1 MIFDVTL
8 DDRTLMDTLTRQLAQ
23 HATRLT
29 YADIPDAVLIRA
41 RQSLVDT
48 LGCALGGRDCEAAR
62 IALSIADGAVP
73 RRGAGRVLGTHG
85 HATAEEAAFINTTMI
100 RYLDFNDSWHAGHP
114 SDILGGL
121 LAVAGSAGADGKRL
135 LSALTVA
142 YETVFRLIPPTQM
155 REKGW
160 DQGFCVGL
168 ATVCG
173 LGHLLGLDADRIGH
187 AIAITAVANVPM
199 RATRAG
205 NLSLWKGAATAFA
218 VRNAVYATQ
227 LAAGGMTGP
236 EKPFE
241 GRHGLME
248 QITGRF
254 EIAPFA
260 TEGGAWRLPWVRLK
274 YWPVEYN
281 AQAGV
286 WAALRLREQMA
297 PRDIARI
304 DIATY
309 WSAWHEIGSEPAK
322 WDPATRETADHSL
335 PYIFARA
342 LVDGTITVNSFDEA
356 AFMEPS
362 LRPLMAKIAVAEDP
376 AISAVFPEKIVM
388 RVTAEA
394 TDGRRITI
402 ETGDPRGDS
411 TNPMDDAEI
420 DAKFRLLTTP
430 ALGAAGADKALAVW
444 RDLDAAPD
452 LTAAMDALVA

>member
-1 MIFDVTL
+1 
-8 DDRTLMDTLTRQLAQ
+8 MDNLTEQLAAF
-23 HATRLT
+23 ATSLR
-29 YADIPDAVLIRA
+29 YEDIPESVLARA

-48 LGCALGGRDCEAAR
+48 LGCAFGGQGCEAAR
-62 IALSIADGAVP
+62 IALRIAEGAVP
-73 RRGAGRVLGTHG
+73 VRGAGRILGSRTST
-85 HATAEEAAFINTTMI
+85 TAEEAAFINTAMI

-121 LAVAGSAGADGKRL
+121 LAIAESSGASGKQLLTAMVA
-135 LSALTVA
+135 A
-142 YETVFRLIPPTQM
+142 YEVVFRLIPPTQM

-173 LGHLLGLDADRIGH
+173 LGRLLGLDKEKMGH
-187 AIAITAVANVPM
+187 ALAITAVANVPM

-205 NLSLWKGAATAFA
+205 NLSLWKGSATAFA

-236 EKPFE
+236 ENPFE

-248 QITGRF
+248 QITGKF
-254 EIAPFA
+254 SIDAFPA
-260 TEGGAWRLPWVRLK
+260 EGGDWLLPWVRLK

-286 WAALRLREQMA
+286 WAALRLREQVGLD
-297 PRDIARI
+297 DIARI

-322 WDPATRETADHSL
+322 WDPTTRETADHSL

-342 LVDGTITVNSFDEA
+342 LVDGTITVNSFDAEKYLD
-356 AFMEPS
+356 PS
-362 LRPLMAKIAVAEDP
+362 MRPLMAKIGVAEDRE
-376 AISAVFPEKIVM
+376 ISALFPHKIVM
-388 RVTAEA
+388 RVTATTA
-394 TDGRRITI
+394 NGRLIEI

-420 DAKFRLLTTP
+420 DAKFRLLTEP
-430 ALGAAGADKALAVW
+430 VLGPIGTTRVLEIWRGIDSAGSVS
-444 RDLDAAPD
+444 
-452 LTAAMDALVA
+452 AAMDAMVG

>member
-1 MIFDVTL
+1 M
-8 DDRTLMDTLTRQLAQ
+8 DRLTQQLAGFA
-23 HATRLT
+23 ATLR
-29 YADIPDAVLIRA
+29 YDDIPASVLDRA

-48 LGCALGGRDCEAAR
+48 LGCAFGGRNCEAAR
-62 IALSIADGAVP
+62 IALAIAEGATPV
-73 RRGAGRVLGTHG
+73 RGAGRVLGT
-85 HATAEEAAFINTTMI
+85 AIRTTAEEAAFINTAMI

-121 LAVAGSAGADGKRL
+121 LAMAESAGAGGQRL
-135 LSALTVA
+135 LTAMVAA
-142 YETVFRLIPPTQM
+142 YEVVFRLIPPTQM

-173 LGHLLGLDADRIGH
+173 LGRLLDLDVERIGH
-187 AIAITAVANVPM
+187 ALAICAVANVPM

-205 NLSLWKGAATAFA
+205 NLSLWKGSATAFA

-227 LAAGGMTGP
+227 LAAAGMTGP
-236 EKPFE
+236 EAPFE

-254 EIAPFA
+254 GIDAFPA
-260 TEGGAWRLPWVRLK
+260 EGGAWLLPWVRLK

-286 WAALRLREQMA
+286 WAALELRKQVA
-297 PRDIARI
+297 PDQVARV

-322 WDPATRETADHSL
+322 WDPRTRETADHSL

-342 LVDGTITVNSFDEA
+342 WLDGTIGVDGFEA
-356 AFMEPS
+356 DKYLDPAM
-362 LRPLMAKIAVAEDP
+362 RPLMAKIRVAED
-376 AISAVFPEKIVM
+376 AGISALFPHKIVM
-388 RVTAEA
+388 RVTATT
-394 TDGRRITI
+394 TDGRVIGI

-411 TNPMDDAEI
+411 TNPMDDGEI
-420 DAKFRLLTTP
+420 DGKFRRLAEP
-430 ALGAAGADKALAVW
+430 VVGAAAAENALAAW
-444 RDLDAAPD
+444 RGIDTTGTVAG
-452 LTAAMDALVA
+452 AMDALMG

>member
-1 MIFDVTL
+1 M
-8 DDRTLMDTLTRQLAQ
+8 DRLTQQLAGFA
-23 HATRLT
+23 ATLR
-29 YADIPDAVLIRA
+29 YDDIPSPVLDRA

-48 LGCALGGRDCEAAR
+48 LGCAFGGRNCEAAR
-62 IALSIADGAVP
+62 IALAIAEGATPV
-73 RRGAGRVLGTHG
+73 RGAGRVLGT
-85 HATAEEAAFINTTMI
+85 AIRTTAEEAAFINTAMI

-121 LAVAGSAGADGKRL
+121 LAVAESSGADGKRL
-135 LSALTVA
+135 LAAMVAA
-142 YETVFRLIPPTQM
+142 YEVVFRLIPPTQM

-173 LGHLLGLDADRIGH
+173 LGHLLDLDAERIGH
-187 AIAITAVANVPM
+187 ALAICAVANVPM

-205 NLSLWKGAATAFA
+205 NLSLWKGSATAFA

-248 QITGRF
+248 QITGKF
-254 EIAPFA
+254 EIDAFPA
-260 TEGGAWRLPWVRLK
+260 DGGNWLLPWVRLK

-286 WAALRLREQMA
+286 WAALELRKQVGPEQV
-297 PRDIARI
+297 ARV

-322 WDPATRETADHSL
+322 WDPQTRETADHSL
-335 PYIFARA
+335 PYIFVRA
-342 LVDGTITVNSFDEA
+342 WLDGGIDVHSFDVEK
-356 AFMEPS
+356 FMDPAM
-362 LRPLMAKIAVAEDP
+362 RPLMAKIGVAED
-376 AISAVFPEKIVM
+376 AGISALFPHKIVM
-388 RVTAEA
+388 RVTA
-394 TDGRRITI
+394 TTVDGRVIEI

-411 TNPMDDAEI
+411 TNPMDDGEI
-420 DAKFRLLTTP
+420 DGKFRLLAEPVVGP
-430 ALGAAGADKALAVW
+430 AAAEKALAAWRGIAAAGALAG
-444 RDLDAAPD
+444 
-452 LTAAMDALVA
+452 AMESLVG